1 MTIREAISRLDAEFQ
16 ETPLGFTVETA
27 LQARLLELLRVE
39 VGETIQVHGGYN
51 TADSTGYK
59 RKYLD
64 RIAKPQY
71 ISSVQPEVNFGMS
84 GDGNQSLDIAVLEP
98 RHESEY
104 DGLDYLP
111 EVEGPKV
118 TVRLVDGS
126 KYFSTTSIKHAIE
139 LKYIKNVDVA
149 GAKFERNNIDAWPH
163 SSADLSK
170 LGDLT
175 DAESRHLIV
184 VSNKNP
190 FQQKEDDSRSTA
202 KAQRRYERV
211 EEECEKRAVEL
222 TEIHPRE

>member
-1 MTIREAISRLDAEFQ
+1 MTMQEAIDRLDAEFQ
-16 ETPLGFTVETA
+16 AAPLGFTVEAA
-27 LQARLLELLRVE
+27 LQARLLELLRDT
-39 VGETIQVHGGYN
+39 VGETIQVRGGYN
-51 TADSTGYK
+51 TGDATGYK

-64 RIAKPQY
+64 RIAKPQS

-84 GDGNQSLDIAVLEP
+84 GDGNRSLDIAILEP
-98 RHESEY
+98 HRNSEY
-104 DGLDYLP
+104 DDLDYLP
-111 EVEGPKV
+111 DVEGPRV

-126 KYFSTTSIKHAIE
+126 KYFSAASIKHAVE

-149 GAKFERNNIDAWPH
+149 GAKFERDNIDEWPH
-163 SSADLSK
+163 FSADLAK

-175 DAESRHLIV
+175 AADSRHLIV

-190 FQQKEDDSRSTA
+190 FQQEEADRRSTA

-211 EEECEKRAVEL
+211 TRECEKRDIEL